1 MPVYIYYRYVYLMPT
16 YMRDFVMI
24 DEEAKYNNVTVVL
37 IYKKGGRKNNG
48 HAHHTQHSGRKLYGN
63 G

>member
-1 MPVYIYYRYVYLMPT
+1 
-16 YMRDFVMI
+16 MRDFVMI